1 MATDTAP
8 AEPAR
13 LSLLGMPLEVKRLI
27 YQKYFEVN
35 EQASCAFG
43 TPSCIDV
50 NLLSTNRQIR
60 EEALEILPKSNRW
73 IAVAHYIASD
83 AAVPLPPT
91 DFVPF
96 EVPQRRFSKPIIAD
110 LLASPT
116 FLFTARLG
124 HGCDVSRPLRA
135 RRIRHSIFAFNRS
148 TSFALCASWAAN
160 VPQWPNFSFDITP
173 RYHNEVADLLPD
185 FILYIAMIRNASA
198 VDFTQLTHPI
208 LNHIA
213 RTIIKP
219 TGRPER
225 WHELLYG
232 LKEEGN
238 HAYTEDRL
246 DDASYYILSPDNLEY
261 AKRKTSDSKSGDERE
276 MFADEVEVLSRR
288 FVRRA
293 AYEWRYV
300 WEIDPIDTDAQTK
313 LDGIRLW
320 FRYVDRQ
327 FDEAELVP
335 KIAKINI
342 AGLGVWRGDLRM
354 ARRFLLDKGYP
365 LQRTADQDFHTRTSQ
380 QMMQF
385 KNTLGITHDRW
396 AFKAFGQLRFLV
408 A

>member
-1 MATDTAP
+1 
-8 AEPAR
+8 
-13 LSLLGMPLEVKRLI
+13 MPLEVKRLI

-60 EEALEILPKSNRW
+60 EKALEILPKSNRW

-238 HAYTEDRL
+238 HAYNEDRL
-246 DDASYYILSPDNLEY
+246 DDACMFYSEAAMMSQRCITEWTGPVVGARDRICQISNGCFSKNNSVFDRIATYGALL
-261 AKRKTSDSKSGDERE
+261 AKGWNWPWMSNDQ
-276 MFADEVEVLSRR
+276 RR
-288 FVRRA
+288 RRHMH
-293 AYEWRYV
+293 
-300 WEIDPIDTDAQTK
+300 Q
-313 LDGIRLW
+313 
-320 FRYVDRQ
+320 
-327 FDEAELVP
+327 
-335 KIAKINI
+335 
-342 AGLGVWRGDLRM
+342 
-354 ARRFLLDKGYP
+354 ARRWHF
-365 LQRTADQDFHTRTSQ
+365 
-380 QMMQF
+380 
-385 KNTLGITHDRW
+385 
-396 AFKAFGQLRFLV
+396 
-408 A
+408 